1 MILRTPGI
9 TFSAVSELTLV
20 KFGQLPSFRA
30 PDRPLLVEGASVVVV
45 EEEEQVAGFGL
56 MGLRVVVTSLLGI
69 VDDDGPEDDDGPDDD
84 GPDDDGPDDDGPDDD
99 GPDDDGPEDEPSSV
113 LGGIFMGAS
122 NLNSAEGGE
131 AVALLL
137 QIWALP
143 VPFLV
148 SAALLTSSAS
158 LVNSSISTA

>member
-1 MILRTPGI
+1 M
-9 TFSAVSELTLV
+9 

-69 VDDDGPEDDDGPDDD
+69 VDDDGPEDDDGPDDDGPDDDGPDDDGPDDD